1 MPERR
6 YKEEEVRKIIALATS
21 GKVAEP
27 PAQSADGFT
36 LADVQSI
43 GQEVGLEPE
52 LVARA
57 AAMLDAGPAKA
68 PRTSL
73 GMPIEV
79 GHNVPLPRALTDH
92 EWAQLVA
99 ELRRTFHATGKVTEL
114 GDLRQWSNGNLH
126 ICVEPTEQAY
136 RLRMSTVKGDANGI
150 NALGVTGIVAS
161 VVSAA
166 SLLFSGEPQGAL
178 IVPTIFGAGGA
189 AAFLT
194 NMLRLPRWRS
204 LRSRQ
209 MDQLARN
216 VQAMMA
222 AKRPDQETPAQLDD
236 GSQR

>member
-1 MPERR
+1 MTERR
-6 YKEEEVRKIIALATS
+6 YKEEEVRKIISLATS

-27 PAQSADGFT
+27 QAQSAEGLT

-43 GQEVGLEPE
+43 GQEVGVEPE

-57 AAMLDAGPAKA
+57 AAMLDASPVKP

-79 GHNVPLPRALTDH
+79 GHTVPLPRALSDR

-114 GDLRQWSNGNLH
+114 GDLREWSNGNLR

-136 RLRMSTVKGDANGI
+136 RLRLSSLKGDANGI
-150 NALGVTGIVAS
+150 NALGVTGIVAGL
-161 VVSAA
+161 VSAA
-166 SLLFSGEPQGAL
+166 SLVFSGEPQGAL
-178 IVPTIFGAGGA
+178 VVPAIFGAGGA

-209 MDQLARN
+209 MDHLGKK
-216 VQAMMA
+216 VQAMME
-222 AKRPDQETPAQLDD
+222 AKQPDHEMRAQLDE
-236 GSQR
+236 GNER